1 MELFSQIWNG
11 VIIQPMINS
20 LLILYSIAI
29 SNFGLAIILF
39 TIIIRAAMMPL
50 TVKQSRQMKAMTA
63 LQPKIKA
70 IQNKFK
76 NDKQK
81 QSQETMKLYKE
92 QGVNPIG
99 CLGPMFIQ
107 FPIWI
112 GLYQAILQTVPNT
125 PESLVKLSG
134 HLYGWLPLVHDVVP
148 INSHFFWMDLAN
160 PDPSP
165 VVMPIL
171 VGISMFLMQKM
182 TTMPAMDER
191 QASTNK
197 MMLWMMPIMFG
208 FFTISFPSGLAL
220 YWVVSNIVGIVIQ
233 GFITGWDPMKN
244 LLNFASNRT
253 SQPTA
258 AIAGGGSPDL
268 EEEQTNEVD
277 RNDSEDSGRGDRNR
291 PKRTRRR
298 PRRGRNRRH

>member
-1 MELFSQIWNG
+1 
-11 VIIQPMINS
+11 
-20 LLILYSIAI
+20 
-29 SNFGLAIILF
+29 
-39 TIIIRAAMMPL
+39 
-50 TVKQSRQMKAMTA
+50 MKSMTA

-134 HLYGWLPLVHDVVP
+134 HLYGWLPFVHDVVP
-148 INSHFFWMDLAN
+148 INSQFIWMDLAN

-182 TTMPAMDER
+182 TTMPAMDDR

-208 FFTISFPSGLAL
+208 FFTMSFPSGLAL

-233 GFITGWDPMKN
+233 GFITGWDPLKN
-244 LLNFASNRT
+244 ILSFASNRA

-258 AIAGGGSPDL
+258 AIAGGSPPVL
-268 EEEQTNEVD
+268 EEEQTDEVD
-277 RNDSEDSGRGDRNR
+277 RNDSEDRGRGDRNR
-291 PKRTRRR
+291 PKRARRR

>member
-1 MELFSQIWNG
+1 
-11 VIIQPMINS
+11 MINS

-39 TIIIRAAMMPL
+39 TVLIRAVMMPL
-50 TVKQSRQMKAMTA
+50 TVKQSKQMKSMTA
-63 LQPKIKA
+63 LQPKIKE

-125 PESLVKLSG
+125 PESLVNLSG
-134 HLYGWLPLVHDVVP
+134 HLYGWLPFVHDVVP
-148 INSHFFWMDLAN
+148 INSQFIWMDLAN

-165 VVMPIL
+165 VVMPLL

-182 TTMPAMDER
+182 TTMPAMDDR

-208 FFTISFPSGLAL
+208 FFTMQFPSGLAL
-220 YWVVSNIVGIVIQ
+220 YWVVSNLVGIVIQ
-233 GFITGWDPMKN
+233 GFITGWDPIKN
-244 LLNFASNRT
+244 LLSFVSNRT
-253 SQPTA
+253 SQPA
-258 AIAGGGSPDL
+258 AAVAGGLSPVL